1 MMLRVIGLVAIAAA
15 MLSILGFGVSAWAQ
29 APDAAAV
36 ARGSALF
43 KSLGCETCHGAPGA
57 GGTSKGKDLSTSPLP
72 RIADAEAT
80 LSDYMRKKHPYVNDR
95 SDRSSTLT
103 VPISLVSVEQ
113 AADLLAA
120 VRGSYSKVRVEQGR
134 AAAPALIAASGA
146 PCVMSDALYNP
157 ISEDKKIK
165 ATVDAYELVCTGAL
179 GRVVIKSVEAGQ
191 TSYEVRDCLTAS
203 APQADGSRNPVACR
217 LPANA
222 DVVAQLKPY
231 VANSGAT
238 CDLKQVRALGS
249 TADATYI
256 EAACAG
262 DRGYVLGL
270 PKTLDPTKD
279 VSGRNC
285 LAFEPG
291 SSTDCKLIS
300 RDAMLAAAVDPLV
313 AAADKACQVRGR
325 RYVAASQ
332 GDTYY
337 EVACASGGGFMVAA
351 DFRGGLKTK
360 IACANAEGVAGG
372 CTLTDATAVQTADNA
387 RYAALAKAAGFD
399 CAVSGYR
406 ALDSTEQDETVEMA
420 CSNRADGAIAQ
431 FPRIGAARVFNCAA
445 AETTGYRC
453 SLSGAEASY
462 ARLTDILKQ
471 AYPTTTCRVS
481 DSRFIGVTADAGFV
495 EVACADKAPGYV
507 VQYAKATAQPAGVV
521 YCSRMRSQA
530 GGAACTLPTN
540 LLK

>member
-1 MMLRVIGLVAIAAA
+1 MKLRVMGLVAVAAA
-15 MLSILGFGVSAWAQ
+15 LLSALGVGGSAWAQ

-43 KSLGCETCHGAPGA
+43 KSLGCESCHGAPGA
-57 GGTSKGKDLSTSPLP
+57 GGTRKGKDLSASALP
-72 RIADAEAT
+72 RIADAEVQ
-80 LSDYMRKKHPYVNDR
+80 LSVFMGKSHPFVNDR

-103 VPISLVSVEQ
+103 VPIATVSQQQ
-113 AADLLAA
+113 AADILTA
-120 VRGSYSKVRVEQGR
+120 VRGVYSQTRLDQGR
-134 AAAPALIAASGA
+134 AEAPALIAASGA
-146 PCVMSDALYNP
+146 PCTMTEALYNP
-157 ISEDKKIK
+157 ISEDKKAK
-165 ATVDAYELVCTGAL
+165 TKVDAYELVCSGAV
-179 GRVVIKSVEAGQ
+179 GRVIIKTDTAGAAA
-191 TSYEVRDCLTAS
+191 YEVRDCLTAS
-203 APQADGSRNPVACR
+203 APQADGSSNPVACR

-238 CDLKQVRALGS
+238 CDLKQARALGS

-279 VSGRNC
+279 VTARDC
-285 LAFEPG
+285 LAQEPG
-291 SSTDCKLIS
+291 ASTECKLIS
-300 RDAMLAAAVDPLV
+300 REAMLAAAVDPLV
-313 AAADKACQVRGR
+313 AVADKACAIKGR

-337 EVACASGGGFMVAA
+337 EVACASGTAFMVAA

-360 IACANAEGVAGG
+360 VACANAEGIAGG
-372 CTLTDATAVQTADNA
+372 CTLTDAKAIQTADNA
-387 RYAALAKAAGFD
+387 RYAALAKAAGYD

-406 ALDSTEQDETVEMA
+406 PLAATEQDETVEMA
-420 CSNRADGAIAQ
+420 CSNRADGAVAL
-431 FPRIGAARVFNCAA
+431 FPKAGAARVFNCAA

-453 SLSGAEASY
+453 SLSSPEATY
-462 ARLTDILKQ
+462 PRLTAVLKR
-471 AYPTTTCRVS
+471 AYPATTCQVS
-481 DSRFIGVTADAGFV
+481 ASRFIGVTPEAGFV
-495 EVACADKAPGYV
+495 EVACADKAPGYI
-507 VQYAKATAQPAGVV
+507 VQYAKATAQPTEVV
-521 YCSRMRSQA
+521 YCSRMRSEA